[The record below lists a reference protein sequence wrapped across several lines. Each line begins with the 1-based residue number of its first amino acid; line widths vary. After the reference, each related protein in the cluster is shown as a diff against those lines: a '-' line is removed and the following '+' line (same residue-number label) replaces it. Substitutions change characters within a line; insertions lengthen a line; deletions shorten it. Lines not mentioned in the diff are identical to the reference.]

1 MKSST
6 DIGMNRTGTATSPR
20 DAKEMAEAAMNARV
34 PPGDESEIA
43 QVRSDYA
50 SRGDRVG
57 TMPPPTS
64 VKGAVKTAGKM
75 MKGQKPAVLLD
86 KLGERLA
93 FERTGSRLYEAI
105 ITKVM
110 AQGGGSG
117 AAPDIGLLRENQR
130 QEMEHMDLLV
140 DALVQM
146 GADPTVQTPCA
157 DVAGVQSLGLIQ
169 VATDPRT
176 SISQC
181 LNALLTAELVDTA
194 SWEMLVELTEESGN
208 DELANEF
215 RRALAEE
222 AVHLSRVRAWLTEA
236 TRAEAHGQGATA

>member
-1 MKSST
+1 MKSTT
-6 DIGMNRTGTATSPR
+6 DMGMNRTGASMSPKGT
-20 DAKEMAEAAMNARV
+20 KEMADAARNAQV
-34 PPGDESEIA
+34 PPGDETAIASMRSE
-43 QVRSDYA
+43 YA
-50 SRGDRVG
+50 SNGDRVG
-57 TMPPPTS
+57 TMPPPAS

-75 MKGQKPAVLLD
+75 LKGQKPTVLLD

-110 AQGGGSG
+110 AHGGGNG
-117 AAPDIGLLRENQR
+117 AGPDLTLMREFQR

-140 DALVQM
+140 EAIERM

-157 DVAGVQSLGLIQ
+157 DVVGVQSLGLIQ
-169 VATDPRT
+169 VVTDPRT

-194 SWEMLVELTEESGN
+194 SWEMLIELTEESGN

-222 AVHLSRVRAWLTEA
+222 ARHLSHVRDWMTEA
-236 TRAEAHGQGATA
+236 TRAEAHGENATA

>member
-6 DIGMNRTGTATSPR
+6 DMGMNRTGIAMSPK
-20 DAKEMAEAAMNARV
+20 DSKEMAEAAMNAQV
-34 PPGDESEIA
+34 PPGDESAIER
-43 QVRSDYA
+43 VRAEYNSN
-50 SRGDRVG
+50 GDRLG
-57 TMPPPTS
+57 TMPPPAS
-64 VKGAVKTAGKM
+64 VKGVVKTAGKM
-75 MKGQKPAVLLD
+75 MKGQKPTVLLD

-93 FERTGSRLYEAI
+93 FERTGSRLYEAV

-110 AQGGGSG
+110 SQGNG
-117 AAPDIGLLRENQR
+117 AGPDLALLRENQR

-140 DALVQM
+140 EALTQM

-157 DVAGVQSLGLIQ
+157 DAVGVQSLGLIQ
-169 VATDPRT
+169 LATDPRS

-181 LNALLTAELVDTA
+181 LSTLLTAELVDTA

-208 DELANEF
+208 DELADEF

-222 AVHLSRVRAWLTEA
+222 AVHLSRVRAWITEA
-236 TRAEAHGQGATA
+236 TRAEAHGQNATA